1 MPDNWKKVITSGSIA
16 ELKSLIS
23 DGNLKVSG
31 SQIILKGLP
40 TEATNLPAGRL
51 WNYIDDDG
59 KSFLRVSDGTK

>member
-1 MPDNWKKVITSGSIA
+1 MPDWKKIITSGSVA

-40 TEATNLPAGRL
+40 TADTNLPAGRL
-51 WNYIDDDG
+51 WNHIDEEG
-59 KSFLRVSDGTK
+59 KSFLRISAGPQ